1 MFGLPAGADTQRER
15 QLITEFSVEVEKLDS
30 GVHAFRVRGELDHA
44 TAPKLR
50 EPLQTAIEEG
60 SRCVL
65 IDLTDCPF
73 IDSTGLSVIVH
84 ARTQLVEDSGGH
96 FELCCADAQTRRLL
110 EITGI
115 EDAFGIFDT
124 RDEAL
129 AAFA

>member
-1 MFGLPAGADTQRER
+1 
-15 QLITEFSVEVEKLDS
+15 LISEFSVEVEELEN
-30 GVHAFRVRGELDHA
+30 GLRVFRILGELDHA

-50 EPLQTAIEEG
+50 DPLDAAIQAG
-60 SRCVL
+60 VSRVL

-84 ARTQLVEDSGGH
+84 ARTQLVDDGEGR

-115 EDAFGIFDT
+115 EEAFGIFDT
-124 RDEAL
+124 RDQAL
-129 AAFA
+129 AAFVA